1 MKINAGPKW
10 LQRGLILLLT
20 ALAGSV
26 WAQDSTSTPSWQVG
40 LNLSK
45 IILQQ
50 QPHLLFEWPLNKQ
63 HGLELQLGTHAA
75 TTGSAQAYQYAHQ
88 SFLASLR
95 HQFYLGKPVT
105 GQAQF
110 SLKHGPSW
118 ATGQLGYRLTG
129 WITTVE
135 DGLTFYRFGT
145 ENRDAPRSLLAY
157 DLLAGGNWHL
167 DKVNLEIMGGLSYQA
182 QIKTTGEL
190 PVQRGSYDYQT
201 DFWLYEGV
209 RPVVELTVSYRH

>member
-1 MKINAGPKW
+1 MRINAGPKW

-20 ALAGSV
+20 VLAGPV
-26 WAQDSTSTPSWQVG
+26 WAQESAPTTSWQVG
-40 LNLSK
+40 VNLSK

-50 QPHLLFEWPLNKQ
+50 QPHLLFEWPLNEQ

-75 TTGSAQAYQYAHQ
+75 TTESSQAYQYAHQ

-95 HQFYLGKPVT
+95 HQLYLGDPAP

-118 ATGQLGYRLTG
+118 ATGQLRYRLTG

-182 QIKTTGEL
+182 QIKTTDEL

>member
-1 MKINAGPKW
+1 MRISFGEKS
-10 LQRGLILLLT
+10 LQRGLVVLLT
-20 ALAGSV
+20 GLSLPF
-26 WAQDSTSTPSWQVG
+26 WAQESASPKSWQVG
-40 LNLSK
+40 VNVSK
-45 IILQQ
+45 IFLQQ
-50 QPHLLFEWPLNKQ
+50 QPHLLFEWPLNDE
-63 HGLELQLGTHAA
+63 HGLELQLGTSAA
-75 TTGSAQAYQYAHQ
+75 STGIAQAYQYAHQ

-95 HQFYLGKPVT
+95 HQLYLGEPAP

-118 ATGQLGYRLTG
+118 ATGQLRYQVTG

-145 ENRDAPRSLLAY
+145 DNRDAPRSLLAY
-157 DLLAGGNWHL
+157 DLLAGGNWQIN
-167 DKVNLEIMGGLSYQA
+167 KMNLEIMGGLSYQA
-182 QIKTTGEL
+182 QIKTTAEL

-209 RPVVELTVSYRH
+209 RPLVELTLSYRH